1 MEAWWLTLEEGD
13 VEPAWDLFI
22 GRYRRLILA
31 TIRRTLDVH
40 GDIPDVFAHICQ
52 ELSANDLAPLR
63 RYFDRHDGRASFST
77 WLVVVVRNQ
86 TVAWMRKR
94 SGRRRVTIPDSLSN
108 LQREIFQQVFIDR
121 RSHTEAFEVV
131 RAGIGTELSFGEFLR
146 DLAETYRVVERT
158 HGRGAV
164 RHFPMP
170 PSLEPAAAPG
180 PQESL
185 LIGEARNRLE
195 EALELLPA
203 DTRLAVQLFVVDE
216 LPAAE
221 VAQALGWRNAKDVYN
236 RVYRALGRLRKALER
251 QGIRRG
257 DL

>member
-31 TIRRTLDVH
+31 TIRRTLDVQD
-40 GDIPDVFAHICQ
+40 DIPDVFAHICQ
-52 ELSANDLAPLR
+52 TLSANDLAALR
-63 RYFDRHDGRASFST
+63 RYFDRDGRASFST

-86 TVAWMRKR
+86 TVNWMRQR
-94 SGRRRVTIPDSLSN
+94 SGRRRFTVPAALSD

-121 RSHTEAFEVV
+121 RSHTEAYEVV
-131 RAGIGTELSFGEFLR
+131 RAGIGSELTFGEFLR
-146 DLAETYRVVERT
+146 ELAETYRVVERT

-170 PSLEPAAAPG
+170 PSLEPAAAPS

-185 LIGEARNRLE
+185 LISEARNRLE

-221 VAQALGWRNAKDVYN
+221 VAQALGWRSAKDVYN
-236 RVYRALGRLRKALER
+236 HVYRALGRLRKALER